1 MPPQDQI
8 QQALEDLALINNAL
22 HIVNQA
28 TTHVNSQEDFDAA
41 MQKGF
46 AALEEIEERRGGID
60 L

>member
-1 MPPQDQI
+1 MTPQDQI
-8 QQALEDLALINNAL
+8 QQALEDLAKINDAL
-22 HIVNQA
+22 HIVNEA
-28 TTHVNSQEDFDAA
+28 TTHVNSKEDFDAA